1 MKQHKPLRLTP
12 SRGAF
17 SWWLPIGT
25 ALLAL
30 SGGYCVVSVAGSVVG
45 LAADAAIGTV
55 RIVGKGVGKAADAML
70 DDDEP
75 KQDNSG
81 ISIKY
86 RESKGCAAAG
96 RAPPVRASTAT
107 GAPPANNSA
116 Q

>member
-1 MKQHKPLRLTP
+1 MKHQKPLRLTP

-17 SWWLPIGT
+17 SWLLIGT

-30 SGGYCVVSVAGSVVG
+30 SGCTVVSVAGSVVG

-81 ISIKY
+81 ITIKY
-86 RESKGCAAAG
+86 RESKDAPLQDS
-96 RAPPVRASTAT
+96 PPVRPAA
-107 GAPPANNSA
+107 PANRTTPSPSPA
-116 Q
+116 P

>member
-1 MKQHKPLRLTP
+1 MKQHKPLSLTP

-30 SGGYCVVSVAGSVVG
+30 SGCTVVSVAGSVVG

-86 RESKGCAAAG
+86 RESKDAPLQDT
-96 RAPPVRASTAT
+96 PPVRASTAT

>member
-1 MKQHKPLRLTP
+1 MSTPKPLRRKSP
-12 SRGAF
+12 GAF
-17 SWWLPIGT
+17 LWL
-25 ALLAL
+25 LLGAPWLLTSL
-30 SGGYCVVSVAGSVVG
+30 SGCTVVSVAGSVVG

-81 ISIKY
+81 ITIKY
-86 RESKGCAAAG
+86 RESKDAPLQDT
-96 RAPPVRASTAT
+96 PPVRASTAT
-107 GAPPANNSA
+107 GTPPANNSA